1 MSVLF
6 NDMRGGE
13 RRLVSVRS
21 SSQLVLEKE
30 GLSPRYVSM
39 SKNKLILELKGQR
52 ADCENF
58 LVVAGRP
65 RSGDKSII

>member
-6 NDMRGGE
+6 NKMRGGE

-30 GLSPRYVSM
+30 GLSPRDVSM

-52 ADCENF
+52 AGS
-58 LVVAGRP
+58 A
-65 RSGDKSII
+65 